1 MPETKEL
8 THEPNDQESKSNSEG
23 SDQNQKPG
31 APIRQITK
39 RVLAICLA
47 IFVWYLFSDRYAPF
61 TDQARVKTLVV
72 PIVPRVSGYLTE
84 IHVRLHS
91 LVTKDQALFQIDR
104 RPYELAVKKAEADLD
119 NVAQQVGALTATVKA
134 AIGRLGVAKAQLD
147 RAQRNFNRTQQ
158 VLKQNPGALSQADL
172 DRAETSLAQ
181 AVERVASA
189 EADLEKAKQQL
200 GESGKNNAQL
210 RAALVA
216 LEQKQLDLAFTTLR
230 APSDGVIENFNLDI
244 GYYAQ
249 AGKALAAFV
258 TTHDVWI
265 EAYMREN
272 NIGNIDPGEEAE
284 FVLDVRP
291 GRVFKGKVRSI
302 GYGVSY
308 GSGNSGNRGNL
319 PSVSGAKGWLRDPQ
333 RFPVIIGVDDKE
345 ILKYIRSGG
354 QADVLVYASRNPIL
368 NLIGWFQIRISS
380 LLSYVR

>member
-319 PSVSGAKGWLRDPQ
+319 PRVSGAKGWLRDPQ

-368 NLIGWFQIRISS
+368 NLIGWSQIRISS